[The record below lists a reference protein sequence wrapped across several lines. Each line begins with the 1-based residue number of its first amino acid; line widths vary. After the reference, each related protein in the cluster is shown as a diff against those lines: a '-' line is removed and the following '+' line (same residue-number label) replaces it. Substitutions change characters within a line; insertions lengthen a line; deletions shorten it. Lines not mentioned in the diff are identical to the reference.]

1 MKKTRVCTE
10 TLKELVRKDSKKF
23 KKILACV
30 LAIILSVICAG
41 QIYPGIP
48 DDATMNE
55 CKQALTNYIEDPI
68 SYPIDTQKYSLHLSN
83 GTIQLDTCHYTNA
96 YCVAYI
102 LKDGN
107 FNYAI
112 CNGAFETIWSICM
125 FTLLLTIVSYFILN
139 GLITFLMWLFPH
151 VKNCYTHI
159 VNEYRTIK
167 SQAEFNISQEEA
179 RENPKLV
186 QLKAEYDRA
195 YKKGYNAG
203 FVKGRKEGF
212 VEGQEDAY
220 AFGWTNGY
228 NEAQQNNDEYKTFEE
243 IEAYLADE
251 NTPS

>member
-1 MKKTRVCTE
+1 MKKIRLFTE
-10 TLKELVRKDSKKF
+10 TFKELVRKEPKKF
-23 KKILACV
+23 KRILAWV

-41 QIYPGIP
+41 QIYSGIP
-48 DDATMNE
+48 NDATMNE

-68 SYPIDTQKYSLHLSN
+68 SYPVDTQKYSLHVSN
-83 GTIQLDTCHYTNA
+83 GTIRLDICHYPNA
-96 YCVAYI
+96 YCAASR
-102 LKDGN
+102 LNDGN
-107 FNYAI
+107 FNYTI
-112 CNGAFETIWSICM
+112 YKGAVETIWSVCM
-125 FTLLLTIVSYFILN
+125 FTLLLTILSYFILD

-167 SQAEFNISQEEA
+167 SQADFNISQEEA
-179 RENPKLV
+179 RENPKLI